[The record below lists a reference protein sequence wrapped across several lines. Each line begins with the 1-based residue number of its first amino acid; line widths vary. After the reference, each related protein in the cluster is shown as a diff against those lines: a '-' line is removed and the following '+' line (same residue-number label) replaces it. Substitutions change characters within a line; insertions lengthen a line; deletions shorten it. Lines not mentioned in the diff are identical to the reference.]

1 MNTLIRLALVSAACA
16 AALVFSAGVSA
27 HGDVTPQAVDT
38 KGLPPLGEKWEAE
51 NPYRG
56 NAAAITVGTSGYAQN
71 CARCHGIEAIS
82 GGIAP
87 DLRMLDRDCMTQA
100 DAKKASCIK
109 ENDDYYATT
118 VRKGRVRNGAVYM
131 PLLKACCNKKPSGPS
146 RPISRRVAL
155 ISLKTGIIAIRRR
168 HERRRPEIRSA
179 SLDTPT
185 HQLQDAAQG
194 DRAMHRF
201 TIRSA
206 ITSLAFFGITF
217 LSAAPAHAD
226 LDKIQASGKLIVAVY
241 DDFAPFSTKAGGIDI
256 DLAEALAK
264 KLNLKLSLLPFPAA
278 ENVNDDLR
286 NMVWK
291 GHYLGFGPAD
301 VMLHVPVDRNV
312 MARNEQVEIFAP
324 YHRET
329 VRLVRNL
336 KAIPDLQGAD
346 SLIGKRVGAEKVS
359 ISAMVLLGDVNLR
372 DKVQIF
378 GSAIEALQKLKAGE
392 LDAVVATRAEVENV
406 LQGDANFEV
415 TDAPFDRLP
424 RKGWVNG
431 MAVKKED
438 TALATLL
445 QAALN
450 DLVDSGEMTAVF
462 AKHGVKFIKP

>member
-1 MNTLIRLALVSAACA
+1 
-16 AALVFSAGVSA
+16 
-27 HGDVTPQAVDT
+27 
-38 KGLPPLGEKWEAE
+38 
-51 NPYRG
+51 
-56 NAAAITVGTSGYAQN
+56 
-71 CARCHGIEAIS
+71 
-82 GGIAP
+82 
-87 DLRMLDRDCMTQA
+87 
-100 DAKKASCIK
+100 
-109 ENDDYYATT
+109 
-118 VRKGRVRNGAVYM
+118 
-131 PLLKACCNKKPSGPS
+131 
-146 RPISRRVAL
+146 
-155 ISLKTGIIAIRRR
+155 
-168 HERRRPEIRSA
+168 
-179 SLDTPT
+179 
-185 HQLQDAAQG
+185 
-194 DRAMHRF
+194 MHRF

-206 ITSLAFFGITF
+206 ITSLAVFGITF

-359 ISAMVLLGDVNLR
+359 ISAMVLLGDANLR

>member
-1 MNTLIRLALVSAACA
+1 
-16 AALVFSAGVSA
+16 
-27 HGDVTPQAVDT
+27 
-38 KGLPPLGEKWEAE
+38 
-51 NPYRG
+51 
-56 NAAAITVGTSGYAQN
+56 
-71 CARCHGIEAIS
+71 
-82 GGIAP
+82 
-87 DLRMLDRDCMTQA
+87 
-100 DAKKASCIK
+100 
-109 ENDDYYATT
+109 
-118 VRKGRVRNGAVYM
+118 
-131 PLLKACCNKKPSGPS
+131 
-146 RPISRRVAL
+146 
-155 ISLKTGIIAIRRR
+155 
-168 HERRRPEIRSA
+168 
-179 SLDTPT
+179 
-185 HQLQDAAQG
+185 
-194 DRAMHRF
+194 
-201 TIRSA
+201 
-206 ITSLAFFGITF
+206 
-217 LSAAPAHAD
+217 
-226 LDKIQASGKLIVAVY
+226 
-241 DDFAPFSTKAGGIDI
+241 
-256 DLAEALAK
+256 
-264 KLNLKLSLLPFPAA
+264 
-278 ENVNDDLR
+278 
-286 NMVWK
+286 MVWK

-312 MARNEQVEIFAP
+312 MARNEQVKIFAP

-346 SLIGKRVGAEKVS
+346 SLIGKRLGAEKVS

-424 RKGWVNG
+424 SKGWVNG
-431 MAVKKED
+431 MAVKKDD